1 MLRALLSRLTD
12 VDLADSILGDL
23 EEQRRGRG
31 SGSGPRIRLVLVA
44 MLSIVGTIVLHKL
57 RERPARWT
65 LGRGPGLGREI
76 HRAARS
82 LRAAPWYAAAVIVV
96 IGLSMA
102 LAATALAIVDGVL
115 FKAVPYPAADRLYAI
130 TAWNASR
137 GAGAATA
144 LLSPCRRMGVD
155 RRTRRPSHGIPVR
168 RNRNHRRERNGEVGG
183 GRQHVFRR
191 ARREAPGG
199 WVSSE
204 SFCRSD
210 ADTAGV
216 R

>member
-31 SGSGPRIRLVLVA
+31 SGSGLRGFAWYLVA
-44 MLSIVGTIVLHKL
+44 MLGIVGTIVLHKL
-57 RERPARWT
+57 RERPARLT

-82 LRAAPWYAAAVIVV
+82 LGAAPWYAAAVIVV

-115 FKAVPYPAADRLYAI
+115 FKVVPYPAADRLYAI
-130 TAWNASR
+130 TAWTASR
-137 GAGAATA
+137 GEPARRLSFVAPADVRAWTGAIPDGA
-144 LLSPCRRMGVD
+144 LVFRS
-155 RRTRRPSHGIPVR
+155 
-168 RNRNHRRERNGEVGG
+168 RREVCFG
-183 GRQHVFRR
+183 
-191 ARREAPGG
+191 
-199 WVSSE
+199 
-204 SFCRSD
+204 D
-210 ADTAGV
+210 
-216 R
+216 